1 MGDPAYIGTSN
12 ISFSGLRAAWSA
24 TGYAPGSDPGGGS
37 NSNISLSE
45 FRGAT
50 FTTGPSVPDDSDE
63 EISINDDFKGR
74 TFGGGTITYDTGSF
88 KVYDSWSAYPYTP
101 KKLTHGNGNSSYV
114 GSSVANKR
122 AKLLSGQTSSSYY
135 NYPIMLFTP
144 GMAC

>member
-50 FTTGPSVPDDSDE
+50 FTEGDPVPASG
-63 EISINDDFKGR
+63 EISIKDDFKGR
-74 TFGGGTITYDTGSF
+74 TFGSQSTSIVYNTGSF
-88 KVYDSWSAYPYTP
+88 RVYSNWNNRKP
-101 KKLTHGNGNSSYV
+101 G
-114 GSSVANKR
+114 GS
-122 AKLLSGQTSSSYY
+122 
-135 NYPIMLFTP
+135 
-144 GMAC
+144 